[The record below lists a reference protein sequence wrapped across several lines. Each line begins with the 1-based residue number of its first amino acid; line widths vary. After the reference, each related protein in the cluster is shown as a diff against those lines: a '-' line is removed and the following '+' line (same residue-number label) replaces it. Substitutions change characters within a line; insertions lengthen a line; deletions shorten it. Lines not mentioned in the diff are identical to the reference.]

1 MQKPLVILTGPTA
14 VGKTSLSIRLA
25 KRINAEIISADSMQ
39 VYKHMDIGTAKV
51 TPEEMQG
58 VRHYLIDCLN
68 PDEEFNV
75 TIFQQEALKAMEEIR
90 AKGKLPMIVGGTG
103 FYIQSVLY
111 DIDFARE
118 DGNKEYREELY
129 EFARVNGYHALHER
143 LREVDPESALKIEE
157 QNVKRT
163 ARALEFFHETGRK
176 ISEHNAQERAKTSP
190 YNFAYFVLND
200 DRARLYERINARVDL
215 MMEQGLKAEV
225 EALLETG
232 IDRKT
237 TSMQAIGYREIAD
250 ALDGKCTMDEAREKI
265 KLNTRHFAKRQLTWF
280 RREPEVEMINLP
292 DYLYDQQRVEDAMV
306 TSLKKRGI
314 II

>member
-143 LREVDPESALKIEE
+143 LREVDPESALEIDE

-215 MMEQGLKAEV
+215 MMEQGLEAEV

>member
-143 LREVDPESALKIEE
+143 LREVDPESALKIDE

>member
-143 LREVDPESALKIEE
+143 LREVDPESALEIDE

-176 ISEHNAQERAKTSP
+176 ISEHNVQERAKTSP

-215 MMEQGLKAEV
+215 MMEQGLEAEV

>member
-176 ISEHNAQERAKTSP
+176 ISEHNAQEHAKTSP

-215 MMEQGLKAEV
+215 MMEQGLEAEV